1 MFMFACFIL
10 MCLHN
15 YNVLFS
21 SLLNFNI
28 IAAIAAEWQEWGEWS
43 GCTASCGEGSR
54 VRARACSEALFGG
67 DQQCSGNSTEAG
79 HCEISECEG
88 IGIPCTILVLEIF
101 LQLKMPN
108 GKYGASGPNAAPPVA
123 TGLGSGLVLAVNRS
137 LEVKRTVLEILQRL
151 DCVRY
156 RIVQQ
161 PQQPQQLQQHQQL
174 QHKVHM

>member
-1 MFMFACFIL
+1 MCLFNALL
-10 MCLHN
+10 MCTCEHVNIFRNHN
-15 YNVLFS
+15 IN
-21 SLLNFNI
+21 NNN

-79 HCEISECEG
+79 HCKISECEG

-151 DCVRY
+151 ACVRY

-161 PQQPQQLQQHQQL
+161 PQQPQQLQQLQQHQQL
-174 QHKVHM
+174 Q

>member
-1 MFMFACFIL
+1 MLYF
-10 MCLHN
+10 H
-15 YNVLFS
+15 VLIQLQCPAFFS
-21 SLLNFNI
+21 FLNFNI

-67 DQQCSGNSTEAG
+67 DQQCSGNSSEAG
-79 HCEISECEG
+79 HCKISECEG

-108 GKYGASGPNAAPPVA
+108 GKHGASGPNAVPPVA

-151 DCVRY
+151 ACVRY

-161 PQQPQQLQQHQQL
+161 PQQPQQLQQLQQHQQL
-174 QHKVHM
+174 Q